1 MDDLDSVSVEGLVL
15 CSLLGV
21 GGSSHMGVSLGIFR
35 TLHCWHRSDTAREFS
50 RTRDIGVLGFY
61 N

>member
-1 MDDLDSVSVEGLVL
+1 MDDLDSLSVEGLVL

-35 TLHCWHRSDTAREFS
+35 TLHCWHRSDIAREF
-50 RTRDIGVLGFY
+50 F
-61 N
+61 